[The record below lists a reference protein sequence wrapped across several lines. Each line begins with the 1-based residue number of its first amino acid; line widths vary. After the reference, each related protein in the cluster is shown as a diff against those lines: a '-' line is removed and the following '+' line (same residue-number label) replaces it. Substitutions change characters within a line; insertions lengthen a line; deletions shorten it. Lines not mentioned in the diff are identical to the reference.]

1 MPWLMHYLLCFQLP
15 YSSMMLFYMKDNIC
29 RKLTDMDIFAI
40 QQGTMYVKS
49 LLDVADV
56 HKFDYKLSILEE
68 KWNVLNSCC
77 IQT

>member
-1 MPWLMHYLLCFQLP
+1 
-15 YSSMMLFYMKDNIC
+15 MMFFYMKDNIC

-68 KWNVLNSCC
+68 KWNG
-77 IQT
+77 IE